1 MQVTET
7 LSDGLRRSFA
17 VVVPAADI
25 EGKCRAKLADI
36 SRTIK
41 LPGFRPGKVPVN
53 LVRQRY
59 GSAVLAEVMQDS
71 LDKAAGQVIE
81 DRGLR
86 PAGQPKV
93 ALTGAQPDIASGQA
107 QDLSF
112 SVELE
117 ILPDIT
123 PPDLSSLSL
132 TRLKAQVS
140 DTVADAMISNIAQR
154 QREMADV
161 EEDRGAVTGDVLTVD
176 FTGSIDDVPF
186 EGGTGGDVGV
196 ELGGTGFIPGFAEQL
211 EGMRPGEQ
219 RRIEVTF
226 PEEYHAE
233 NLRGKAA
240 AFEVTAKALK
250 RPVEQ
255 PVDEAFAEKLGF
267 ESLEKL
273 REAVTGQIQR
283 EYDQASRLRI
293 KRQLLDELALKADFP
308 APQNLVDIEFGAIW
322 QRVELDMK
330 QGQVDDED
338 RGKDTDTLRAEYR
351 AIADRRVRLGLLLSD
366 IGRTAGVQVSQAELN
381 MALRQEA
388 SRYPGQEMQ
397 VIEFFRKTPQAI
409 EQLRGPLFEDKVVD
423 YILEMAQVEDRLV
436 TPEEL
441 NEPLPEDAMDRIP
454 GDESALA
461 RAASAMLAESE
472 SGTEVAVE
480 AGSPDATGPHAGDAP
495 ASEDAAHEGGEQPDL
510 EPAAPA
516 PM

>member
-71 LDKAAGQVIE
+71 LDRAAGQVIE

-93 ALTGAQPDIASGQA
+93 ALTGTKPDIASGQA

-140 DTVADAMISNIAQR
+140 DDTANAMLNTIAER
-154 QREMADV
+154 QRELVDV
-161 EEDRGAVTGDVLTVD
+161 EDDRGAAPGDMLTVD

-186 EGGTGGDVGV
+186 EGGAGSDVRV
-196 ELGGTGFIPGFAEQL
+196 ELGGKGFIPGFAEQL
-211 EGMRPGEQ
+211 DGMRQGEQ

-226 PEEYHAE
+226 PDDYHAE

-240 AFEVTAKALK
+240 AFEVTAKAVQ
-250 RPVEQ
+250 RPVPQ
-255 PVDEAFAEKLGF
+255 PVDDAFAEKLGF
-267 ESLEKL
+267 ESLETL
-273 REAVTGQIQR
+273 REAVTSQVQR

-293 KRQLLDELALKADFP
+293 KRQ
-308 APQNLVDIEFGAIW
+308 
-322 QRVELDMK
+322 
-330 QGQVDDED
+330 
-338 RGKDTDTLRAEYR
+338 
-351 AIADRRVRLGLLLSD
+351 
-366 IGRTAGVQVSQAELN
+366 
-381 MALRQEA
+381 
-388 SRYPGQEMQ
+388 
-397 VIEFFRKTPQAI
+397 
-409 EQLRGPLFEDKVVD
+409 
-423 YILEMAQVEDRLV
+423 
-436 TPEEL
+436 
-441 NEPLPEDAMDRIP
+441 
-454 GDESALA
+454 
-461 RAASAMLAESE
+461 
-472 SGTEVAVE
+472 
-480 AGSPDATGPHAGDAP
+480 
-495 ASEDAAHEGGEQPDL
+495 
-510 EPAAPA
+510 
-516 PM
+516 